1 MPRCFIA
8 LPTSN
13 KIKSHLT
20 EIQSQIHRLNPWLQ
34 VKWTD
39 KQNMHVTLEF
49 LGDLSKS
56 DLDIV
61 KKVLSQTTDFPDFDY
76 ELKEIS
82 AFPNIDMARTIIV
95 KIKDKEQIGFKL
107 QNAIHE
113 KLENILDN
121 NRPWTPH
128 LTLGRIK
135 NSPQR
140 LKIHDIKLNN
150 LVWTVNE
157 VILYQSELTPNGP
170 IYSIID
176 QYLLNA

>member
-1 MPRCFIA
+1 
-8 LPTSN
+8 
-13 KIKSHLT
+13 
-20 EIQSQIHRLNPWLQ
+20 
-34 VKWTD
+34 
-39 KQNMHVTLEF
+39 
-49 LGDLSKS
+49 
-56 DLDIV
+56 
-61 KKVLSQTTDFPDFDY
+61 
-76 ELKEIS
+76 
-82 AFPNIDMARTIIV
+82 MARTIIV